1 MVCFVGILF
10 MCVCVYSTVFRIRF
24 FNYYYLVPHH
34 QTDAYSLLFSGMYVQ
49 HIYTIRDEVSW
60 NGKLVSQTH
69 LCILVSNQWND
80 RLQVR
85 LSKQEAQFS
94 LVCLICVVLILIF
107 SLFFPVWLRL
117 FCRLTP
123 PLCLNFLGMIH
134 MDSAISHKN
143 RVQTSYTSVG
153 STNSRINTHTQTFV
167 PVN

>member
-1 MVCFVGILF
+1 MVCFVVILF

-49 HIYTIRDEVSW
+49 HIYTIRDQVSW

-69 LCILVSNQWND
+69 LCFLVSYQWKD

-85 LSKQEAQFS
+85 LSKHEAQFS
-94 LVCLICVVLILIF
+94 LICLMCVVLILIF
-107 SLFFPVWLRL
+107 SLSLFFPVWLRL

-134 MDSAISHKN
+134 MDSAISHKD

-153 STNSRINTHTQTFV
+153 STNSRINTQRHLYL
-167 PVN
+167 